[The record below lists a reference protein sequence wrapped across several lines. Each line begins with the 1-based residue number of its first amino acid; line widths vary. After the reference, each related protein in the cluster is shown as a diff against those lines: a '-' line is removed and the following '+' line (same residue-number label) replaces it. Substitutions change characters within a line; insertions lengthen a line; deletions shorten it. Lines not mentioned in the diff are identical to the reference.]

1 MIPIGDET
9 PSRRPAI
16 VTWSLL
22 AVNTAV
28 FLLCISRGRWGF
40 DEVMRRWGF
49 IPANFSVVTLITS
62 MFLHGDVFHIVGNML
77 YLWIFGDNVED
88 AFGHLGFL
96 AFYLGTGIAAGL
108 CHFAFNVTSNVP
120 TVGASGAISGV
131 LGAYI
136 FLFPHSRI
144 RMLWWWYWYVRV
156 FSVRAGWLLGFY
168 FAMQVVLAVVAGPEA
183 HVAYWA
189 HIGGFAAGLTVT
201 LILYMMK
208 KVKPSPGPQVR
219 IDSPMARAA
228 AEAGVLRRAAGR
240 PFETGGAGG
249 DVVTRRVVESGT
261 LSADASRRI
270 EDICSTL
277 SGGETQKAVRLA
289 QLELKIPRK
298 AAAEPWALAKV
309 ADAFYQRGIHAVSFS
324 VYEEVIR
331 RMAADDARLPE
342 MKFRAAIIAGRHLE
356 DHNAARRLFEE
367 VIRGHER
374 EDRVKLARRE
384 LARIESNLART
395 GVDEAVGLLQG
406 PCAVIRQ
413 TREMV
418 NVAAVGRLVAQA
430 SGKPLA
436 DVTRLLRSSVGF
448 VGTGLPPVRAKQLAA
463 QLQEMDIP
471 VLVIPEEKLVALP
484 SAVEVVWA
492 AASPTGIELRTA
504 DGGTVSRGYDGIFYA
519 SCAIVGFTK
528 RKRVADD
535 FGIGSG
541 PRYAAVGIGHMS
553 AVPAEE
559 GPRFTYKEVRS
570 NKLVFDI
577 FALDPFVCYRLIE
590 EKIDFRG
597 SPHAATASAHLNFRR
612 LISDFVALGR
622 GVPANEGVH
631 LVAADAPARKWRGLT
646 FGSIADFERYNYWRL
661 QLEQYG

>member
-1 MIPIGDET
+1 LIPIGDET

-22 AVNTAV
+22 AVNTIV
-28 FLLCISRGRWGF
+28 FLLCISRGRYGF
-40 DEVMRRWGF
+40 DEVLGRWGF
-49 IPANFSVVTLITS
+49 VPSDFSVVTLVTS
-62 MFLHGDVFHIVGNML
+62 MFLHANVFHIVGNML

-88 AFGHLGFL
+88 VFGHLGFL

-108 CHFAFNVTSNVP
+108 CHFAFNMTSIRP

-136 FLFPHSRI
+136 VLFPHSRI

-156 FSVRAGWLLGFY
+156 FSVRAGWFLGFY
-168 FAMQVVLAVVAGPEA
+168 FALQIVLAIMVGSESSVAL
-183 HVAYWA
+183 WA

-201 LILYMMK
+201 LILFML
-208 KVKPSPGPQVR
+208 KVIKAPPKPAVR
-219 IDSPMARAA
+219 IDSPLARAA
-228 AEAGVLRRAAGR
+228 ADAGVLRGPVDR
-240 PFETGGAGG
+240 PFQTGGAGG
-249 DVVTRRVVESGT
+249 GVVTTRVVESGT

-270 EDICSTL
+270 EDIFGAL

-298 AAAEPWALAKV
+298 AAAEPWALARV
-309 ADAFYQRGIHAVSFS
+309 ADAFYQGGVHAVSFR

-342 MKFRAAIIAGRHLE
+342 MKFRAAIIAARHLE

-367 VIRGHER
+367 VIRSHQR
-374 EDRVKLARRE
+374 DDRVKLARRE
-384 LARIESNLART
+384 LSRIESNLART
-395 GVDEAVGLLQG
+395 GVEEAMGLLQG

-413 TREMV
+413 TSEMV

-436 DVTRLLRSSVGF
+436 DVTRLVKSSVGF
-448 VGTGLPPVRAKQLAA
+448 LATGLPPVQAKQLAS

-471 VLVIPEEKLVALP
+471 ALVIPEEKLVALP
-484 SAVEVVWA
+484 NAFEVAWA
-492 AASPTGIELRTA
+492 AASPEGVRLRAA
-504 DGGTVSRGYDGIFYA
+504 DGGEVSKGYDGIFYA
-519 SCAIVGFTK
+519 SCGIVGFTT

-535 FGIGSG
+535 FAIGSG

-553 AVPAEE
+553 AVPVED
-559 GPRFTYKEVRS
+559 GPRFTYKDIRT

-577 FALDPFVCYRLIE
+577 FTLDPFVCYRLIE

-597 SPHAATASAHLNFRR
+597 SPHAVTASAHLNFRR

-631 LVAADAPARKWRGLT
+631 LVAADAPARKWRRLT